1 MLFTRQFKDGI
12 RAGRV
17 TRTYRQW
24 KRPQAL
30 VGGRYNLAPDGV
42 IEVTHMSQV
51 APDSISN
58 ADAIA
63 AGYPDAA
70 ALLQALAS
78 PLEPVQLIEFRYL
91 GKGQVGQPDRDL
103 LSAQALRTLLSKLDG
118 MDRRSG
124 TAWTGALLRTLSERP
139 GCRAGDLAE
148 SFGWDTPTFKRQ
160 VRKLKALGLT
170 ISLGTGYELSAR
182 GRQVLKAKP

>member
-24 KRPQAL
+24 KRPQAR

-42 IEVTHMSQV
+42 IEVTHMRQI

-78 PLEPVQLIEFRYL
+78 PADPVQLIEFRYL
-91 GKGQVGQPDRDL
+91 GQGLVGQPDRDL
-103 LSAQALRTLLSKLDG
+103 LNAQALKTLLSKLDG

-124 TAWTGALLRTLSERP
+124 AAWTGPVLQMLSEQP
-139 GCRAGDLAE
+139 GRRA
-148 SFGWDTPTFKRQ
+148 
-160 VRKLKALGLT
+160 
-170 ISLGTGYELSAR
+170 
-182 GRQVLKAKP
+182 